1 MVAWLPTH
9 VNIYVWILLAMVIMV
24 CWEVGRLHDF
34 LSGGMRVCGNQQ
46 YHFALKAKGYGMRR
60 MACMLNIRS

>member
-1 MVAWLPTH
+1 
-9 VNIYVWILLAMVIMV
+9 MVIMV

-46 YHFALKAKGYGMRR
+46 YHFALKGHGMYAEYTVIIKDSFGSGRKTWG
-60 MACMLNIRS
+60 MISYI